1 VSDNSYHH
9 AGSDAFTLR
18 PFLFL
23 LSLST
28 LLALLWLF
36 FLGGLIEVLEGSL
49 LLVFFAFT
57 VIVGLSA
64 AFRCRWRR
72 LISIILGAS
81 AAVGAF
87 YLAAFLAYALAPPIF
102 HYNLSGPDWAKIPEG
117 YSGVTPEKIVAELNV
132 PKEYL

>member
-1 VSDNSYHH
+1 VSDNSYQH

-28 LLALLWLF
+28 LLALLWVF
-36 FLGGLIEVLEGSL
+36 FSGGLIEVIEGSL

-64 AFRCRWRR
+64 AFRWRWRR
-72 LISIILGAS
+72 PISIILGAS
-81 AAVGAF
+81 RRRCILSGR
-87 YLAAFLAYALAPPIF
+87 LLGLCSGTP
-102 HYNLSGPDWAKIPEG
+102 NLS
-117 YSGVTPEKIVAELNV
+117 L
-132 PKEYL
+132 